1 MSLLLPSSMT
11 TPLKKKEKDNP
22 EDPEG
27 SEGSTAKMADST
39 NNMPTENDEQMTNSV

>member
-1 MSLLLPSSMT
+1 MHRGGCYHVDS
-11 TPLKKKEKDNP
+11 P

-39 NNMPTENDEQMTNSV
+39 KNMPAENDDK